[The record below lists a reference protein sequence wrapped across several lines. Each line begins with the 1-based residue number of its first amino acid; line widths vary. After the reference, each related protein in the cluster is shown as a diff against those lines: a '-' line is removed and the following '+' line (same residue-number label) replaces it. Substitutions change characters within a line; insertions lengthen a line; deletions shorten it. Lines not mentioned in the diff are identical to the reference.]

1 MNRIA
6 ENLKKIVG
14 AGSAHTLVGKVVKG
28 SVDGCY
34 CDVQPVDG
42 ALLKKVR
49 LNAFEDPDKGLLI
62 VPEDDSYV
70 IVTMLSETDA
80 FVSMFSAIKDIV
92 LNVSGNIK
100 INGEKNGPLITIQE
114 LTDQLNELVKWC
126 QGHQHKVVFGG
137 GGAVA
142 AGSTPVTGSITTNA
156 PTTNAEFFNIED
168 YNDDKITH

>member
-49 LNAFEDPDKGLLI
+49 LNAFDDPDKGLLI

-100 INGEKNGPLITIQE
+100 INGEKNGALITIQE
-114 LTDQLNELVKWC
+114 LTDQLNELVEWC
-126 QGHQHKVVFGG
+126 RGHRHNVLFGNEGEVV
-137 GGAVA
+137 
-142 AGSTPVTGSITTNA
+142 AGSTPVTGSIMTGI
-156 PTTNAEFFNIED
+156 PTEEAELFDAED
-168 YNDDKITH
+168 YKDNKITH

>member
-100 INGEKNGPLITIQE
+100 INGEKNGALITIQE
-114 LTDQLNELVKWC
+114 LTDALNNLVAWC
-126 QGHQHKVVFGG
+126 EKHTH
-137 GGAVA
+137 
-142 AGSTPVTGSITTNA
+142 TGSFEGFIGGSPASGTLTTDA
-156 PTTNAEFFNIED
+156 PANGPDRFNSGD
-168 YNDDKITH
+168 YENDKITH